1 MKGEAPE
8 RKGLEMEEK
17 EFGERLPCSQEL
29 KEYAVVHRFEKD
41 RIMAEGEG
49 ILPWL
54 EEKADQYQG
63 VAEAYLAYIQARTT
77 AAGRE
82 EPLQKEQ
89 DHYWTLS
96 NIPGTLR
103 KAAREQDPE
112 EIQLLFEALEEAN
125 LDVAHLVRLKR

>member
-1 MKGEAPE
+1 MSCTE
-8 RKGLEMEEK
+8 
-17 EFGERLPCSQEL
+17 EL
-29 KEYAVVHRFEKD
+29 KAYAVVHRFEKD
-41 RIMAEGEG
+41 LILAEGEG

-63 VAEAYLAYIQARTT
+63 VAEAYLAYIQARTQ

-125 LDVAHLVRLKR
+125 LDVAHLVRIKR